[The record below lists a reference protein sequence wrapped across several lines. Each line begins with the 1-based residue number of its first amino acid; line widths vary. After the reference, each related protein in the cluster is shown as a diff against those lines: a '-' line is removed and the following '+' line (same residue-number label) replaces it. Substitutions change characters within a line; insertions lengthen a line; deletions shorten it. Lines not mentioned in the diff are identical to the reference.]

1 MTSHVQYRVACT
13 VLVTLFMTALIGWLW
28 TGNQD
33 HSVSTAHPI
42 PAPTQPAAGPPE
54 PMHYPVP
61 STSATSSNEQ
71 QPAEE
76 DLGPTAVI
84 LAAMIA
90 GAASIGRIFFAPA
103 TPCKSIRG
111 PRITGALDVIFDALE
126 TRRELFVERTRRGLG
141 DLYQEFE
148 VVLALLQAIHEHV
161 DGLLRV
167 QSRQHTTQLVQN
179 RSLVSTE

>member
-42 PAPTQPAAGPPE
+42 PAPTQPAAWPPE

-61 STSATSSNEQ
+61 STSATSSDEQ

-103 TPCKSIRG
+103 TPRKSIRG
-111 PRITGALDVIFDALE
+111 PRITGALDALK
-126 TRRELFVERTRRGLG
+126 TRGELFVERTRRGLG

-161 DGLLRV
+161 DGLRRV
-167 QSRQHTTQLVQN
+167 QPRQHTTQLVQN